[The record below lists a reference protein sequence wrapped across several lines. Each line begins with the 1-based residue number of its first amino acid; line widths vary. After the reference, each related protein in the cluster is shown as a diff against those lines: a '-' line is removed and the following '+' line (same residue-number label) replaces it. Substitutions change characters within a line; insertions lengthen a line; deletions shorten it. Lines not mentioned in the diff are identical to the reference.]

1 MTIMEA
7 ADDVTGPRITKTGS
21 ITLRAA
27 FAISSTGDWI
37 YKFAVPT
44 LILRLTGSPVDTA
57 LAYVLEFIPYVVV
70 GPFAGVIADRFPRRR
85 IMVGCDA
92 ASCLI
97 ALVLAGLV
105 QQGHTPIAA
114 LYACAL
120 ALSCTRPLYFPAFQ
134 GFLVEMISDQDRP
147 RFNAWTEVTGNLL
160 DLAGPVLGISI
171 VAVAGVPLATVL
183 DAVSFAASA
192 ALVATIAYH
201 HLAGTRGGNPGW
213 AGGVLRDLAA
223 GLRTVAISRAIL
235 AGTILLT
242 LGNLAA
248 FLIEGNLVYVLLHT
262 EHYPKIVL
270 GVVFSAQGLGGLIG
284 AFAAPR
290 LIARYRT
297 GHLLAAGMA
306 TSAVGMAIQTITP
319 QLPTIAPGQALECG
333 GTALIVV
340 CWFSTVQRLV
350 PGPVIGR
357 FVSVVRAIAYATLPA
372 GALLGAW
379 LLTLSAAIR
388 PLFGCATAVQ
398 LAVLVATLRSPLI
411 RIGQEDE
418 PTPTVAEPSVT
429 TGDVSS

>member
-1 MTIMEA
+1 MTAKDAA
-7 ADDVTGPRITKTGS
+7 ADGAAEPGISKAGS
-21 ITLRAA
+21 VSLRAA

-44 LILRLTGSPVDTA
+44 LVLRLTSSPVDTA
-57 LAYVLEFIPYVVV
+57 LAYILEFIPYVVL
-70 GPFAGVIADRFPRRR
+70 GPFAGVAADRFPRRR

-92 ASCLI
+92 TSCLI

-105 QQGHTPIAA
+105 ELGHTPIAA
-114 LYACAL
+114 LYICAL

-134 GFLVEMISDQDRP
+134 GFLVEMISDRDRP

-192 ALVATIAYH
+192 SLTATIAYH
-201 HLAGTRGGNPGW
+201 HLVRPRSSNPNW
-213 AGGVLRDLAA
+213 MGGVLRDLAA
-223 GLRTVAISRAIL
+223 GLRTVTASRAIL

-270 GVVFSAQGLGGLIG
+270 GVVFSAQGLGGLAG

-290 LIARYRT
+290 LITRYRT

-306 TSAVGMAIQTITP
+306 ISAAGMAVQAVMP
-319 QLPTIAPGQALECG
+319 RLPTIAPGQALECG

-340 CWFSTVQRLV
+340 CWFSAVQKLIPKR
-350 PGPVIGR
+350 VIGR
-357 FVSVVRAIAYATLPA
+357 AVSAIRAIAYATLPA

-379 LLTLSAAIR
+379 LLTLPAATR
-388 PLFGCATAVQ
+388 PLFGCAAAIQ
-398 LAVLVATLRSPLI
+398 LAVLAATLRSPLI
-411 RIGQEDE
+411 RIGQDD
-418 PTPTVAEPSVT
+418 PATPTTAQPTIT
-429 TGDVSS
+429 TG